1 MNRRSFLKL
10 SALGGG
16 AAAFLPTL
24 NLFAT
29 PTPFPRPFEA
39 GDILYSQMLADV
51 NGCGLIIFEDTHGW
65 TLMPQLTEK
74 SLMSAIE
81 RTMTSGEEIDWRKL
95 PLKPIKCKIMP
106 DAVHMDRLIQDYVL
120 PQNKN
125 IPPSFIGEMQ
135 KATARRNQRRT

>member
-24 NLFAT
+24 NLLSS

-39 GDILYSQMLADV
+39 GDILYSQMLADKT
-51 NGCGLIIFEDTHGW
+51 GCGALIYHGFDDCFR
-65 TLMPQLTEK
+65 
-74 SLMSAIE
+74 IE
-81 RTMTSGEEIDWRKL
+81 FWENYGTVLRAQYL
-95 PLKPIKCKIMP
+95 PK
-106 DAVHMDRLIQDYVL
+106 DAVHVDRLIQDYVL

-125 IPPSFIGEMQ
+125 IPPRFIGEMQ
-135 KATARRNQRRT
+135 KTTARRNQRRTQ